1 MIPQPFTCNVHH
13 VLLWRPEPSSLLPL
27 PHDPKAPVL
36 PWQVYLV
43 SGFIAVKK
51 LWPDLHAMPIHPF
64 VERFMMMKM
73 MRFMSHF
80 LQRISNELISA
91 DIVCQMPILCTLA
104 HAVWFVIQ
112 QRAWVRSAPTWDFA
126 NPQYIHKM
134 HGSCIGPAGKSNSNC
149 SICRWLIV
157 MFPVKGNQGHKA
169 SVSRGTQLGVSVNS
183 TESVHLHFFWLL
195 ADDSPYVGNILF
207 LLIKL

>member
-1 MIPQPFTCNVHH
+1 
-13 VLLWRPEPSSLLPL
+13 
-27 PHDPKAPVL
+27 
-36 PWQVYLV
+36 
-43 SGFIAVKK
+43 
-51 LWPDLHAMPIHPF
+51 
-64 VERFMMMKM
+64 MMKM

-112 QRAWVRSAPTWDFA
+112 RTAWVWSDPTWDFA
-126 NPQYIHKM
+126 SPQYIHKM
-134 HGSCIGPAGKSNSNC
+134 HGSCIGPAGKSNLNC

-157 MFPVKGNQGHKA
+157 MFPVKGSQGHKA

-183 TESVHLHFFWLL
+183 TENVHLHFFWLL
-195 ADDSPYVGNILF
+195 ADDSPLPPMWATFFFF
-207 LLIKL
+207 LLKMVWAYRTLQNPLGMVITKLFDGSAGSSLIWLVWARGYRLEGV